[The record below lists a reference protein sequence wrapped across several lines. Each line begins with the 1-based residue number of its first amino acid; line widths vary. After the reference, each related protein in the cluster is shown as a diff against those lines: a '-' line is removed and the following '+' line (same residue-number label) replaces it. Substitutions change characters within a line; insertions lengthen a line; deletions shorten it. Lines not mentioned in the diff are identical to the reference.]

1 MSHIDLVREGR
12 SMQHGLGW
20 MHLIS
25 DISANIYKKSR
36 NILHTLNIISISIGR
51 RKVL

>member
-12 SMQHGLGW
+12 SMQHGW

-25 DISANIYKKSR
+25 DISANIYKISR